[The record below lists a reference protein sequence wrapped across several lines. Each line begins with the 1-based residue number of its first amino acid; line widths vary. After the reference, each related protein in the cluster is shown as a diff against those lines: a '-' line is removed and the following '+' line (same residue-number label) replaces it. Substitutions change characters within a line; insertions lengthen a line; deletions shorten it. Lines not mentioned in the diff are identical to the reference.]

1 MYNCLKFGTKLLSS
15 IINFFWFCLRTDV
28 ILGITSDN
36 SSRHHRDP
44 LPVSFKHHLLPCP
57 ASCLFPITFAS
68 EHVGLPGWLRWW
80 RICLQRRRCGFSPWV
95 GKIPWRRE
103 WLPTPVF
110 LPGESQGQRSL
121 VGYSPRGWI
130 RVRLTWATNT
140 IISLHM
146 RLMTLGASLAS
157 AISPVFSHLFK
168 SQKIWSTEAIRK
180 AGQFL

>member
-1 MYNCLKFGTKLLSS
+1 MWFLASHQTTVPGTTGTLCLSPSS
-15 IINFFWFCLRTDV
+15 IICCPVL
-28 ILGITSDN
+28 
-36 SSRHHRDP
+36 P
-44 LPVSFKHHLLPCP
+44 PVSFLLPLLQNMWGFPDGSDGEESACNAGDAGSVP
-57 ASCLFPITFAS
+57 GWGRSPGEGNGNPLQYSCL
-68 EHVGLPGWLRWW
+68 E
-80 RICLQRRRCGFSPWV
+80 
-95 GKIPWRRE
+95 
-103 WLPTPVF
+103 TPH
-110 LPGESQGQRSL
+110 GQKSL